1 MTGESQQPA
10 SGMEE
15 LRKRF
20 GVQCG
25 EIVLV
30 LITQEVGTSLETL
43 RQCGHMAHKEGEIG
57 KAKEG
62 TRAECH
68 LFVPIEPA
76 RRTILAVLVTV
87 SPPVAEST
95 LRETPRILLLSHM
108 VLLIRRT
115 LMNKPRIMLPC
126 QEPRPSRLADCVS
139 SPALSF
145 TSSVALDKPLFL
157 PRPLF
162 PHVNS
167 DSWGRVKE
175 RMQSGLCTWG
185 RVHA

>member
-1 MTGESQQPA
+1 MVTWPTRKEKSEKQRKAQ
-10 SGMEE
+10 E
-15 LRKRF
+15 LSA
-20 GVQCG
+20 
-25 EIVLV
+25 
-30 LITQEVGTSLETL
+30 TSLFPL
-43 RQCGHMAHKEGEIG
+43 S
-57 KAKEG
+57 
-62 TRAECH
+62 
-68 LFVPIEPA
+68 LLVVPFW
-76 RRTILAVLVTV
+76 LCWLLV
-87 SPPVAEST
+87 SPPVAESS

-139 SPALSF
+139 NPALSF

-162 PHVNS
+162 PHVDS

-175 RMQSGLCTWG
+175 RMQSGFCTWD
-185 RVHA
+185 RAHA